1 MNDEDYNIIDSRFP
15 WILRQ
20 RELNK
25 ETIFEIT
32 IELMRYLIIYKNIDD
47 IIVLFYKEYMKRKNI
62 ENEELIKF
70 IDESVKPFIYY
81 ARRIYVGET
90 SLELPKDETK
100 EKKRKWFSFKKK

>member
-20 RELNK
+20 RELSK
-25 ETIFEIT
+25 ENIFEIS
-32 IELMRYLIIYKNIDD
+32 IEMIRYLIIYKNVDD

-62 ENEELIKF
+62 ENDELIKF

-90 SLELPKDETK
+90 SLELPKDDK
-100 EKKRKWFSFKKK
+100 PEKKRFWCF